1 MTHGARR
8 KRAALDALTP
18 EQAEILQQV
27 LTAAPAR
34 PDALLPV
41 LQALQARLGY
51 LPEAAFASIGSA
63 LELSRAEVHGVVSF
77 YHDFRTTPPAAHRL
91 RLCRAEACLAMG
103 ADRLQRELEQAL
115 ASRPNRGDGPSRVE
129 LESVY
134 CLGNC
139 ACAPAMTVDG
149 ELRGRVSPALC
160 LEWLHRLEAAP

>member
-1 MTHGARR
+1 M
-8 KRAALDALTP
+8 DALTP

-27 LTAAPAR
+27 LTAAPER
-34 PDALLPV
+34 PDVLLPV
-41 LQALQARLGY
+41 LHALQARLGY
-51 LPEAAFASIGSA
+51 LPEAAFAPIGSA

-103 ADRLQRELEQAL
+103 ADQLQRELEQAL
-115 ASRPNRGDGPSRVE
+115 ASGPGCGARRTHIE

-149 ELRGRVSPALC
+149 ELRGRVSPAQC
-160 LEWLHRLEAAP
+160 LEWLRTLESAP